1 MMRKIQSK
9 WIWLLLF
16 LLSGTAGAQTFNYN
30 ADLDS
35 VDQSGFYAFS
45 ITPELSSMLK
55 TDFRDLRIKD
65 NAGNPVPWLAAS
77 NLPVLRPDL
86 LRALDIVQNTTTDS
100 GQSVLIIR
108 NDPKD
113 KIDGF
118 YIRFR
123 NAAVSRTINLSGSH
137 DGVKWYTIIEN
148 VSLERRFI
156 QDRDSFL
163 ENISFPLSSY
173 TFYRVI
179 IYNGKNDP
187 LDILSVQKRISR
199 ESPVPHA
206 LIQNPAVS
214 FIRNDS
220 SKISWIKIAN
230 PRRFHISHLS
240 IQVKAPRF
248 FKRQVD
254 ILVND
259 FLIGNFTI
267 SSDSLIH
274 FSLPML
280 NDSLIKIQIYN
291 EDNPPLDISAITTAQ
306 DAEQI
311 IAYLDSGKSYQLD
324 MMSADAQ
331 PPRYDLVNFK
341 DSIPE
346 NIKQIG
352 VSNIVPVPALRTV
365 APLVLFKNSWLW
377 LTLAIVLIVL
387 ALFTIRLTKEVGKH
401 GR

>member
-1 MMRKIQSK
+1 MMQKIPGK
-9 WIWLLLF
+9 WLWIFLLLF
-16 LLSGTAGAQTFNYN
+16 SGKVRAQTFNYR

-35 VDQSGFYAFS
+35 VHQSGFYAFS
-45 ITPELSSMLK
+45 ITSELSSMLK
-55 TDFRDLRIKD
+55 TDFRDLRIRDKT
-65 NAGNPVPWLAAS
+65 GNPVPWLAAG
-77 NLPVLRPDL
+77 NLPMLRPDL
-86 LRALDIVQNTTTDS
+86 LKTLDIVQNTTTDS
-100 GQSVLIIR
+100 GQSLLIIR

-113 KIDGF
+113 KTDGF

-137 DGVKWYTIIEN
+137 DGNKWYSIIEN

-199 ESPVPHA
+199 DSPALHA
-206 LIQNPAVS
+206 QVENPPVS
-214 FIRNDS
+214 FTRRDSNKVSRIRV
-220 SKISWIKIAN
+220 AN
-230 PRRFHISHLS
+230 PRRFHVSHLG

-254 ILVND
+254 ILAGD
-259 FLIGNFTI
+259 FLVGNFTI
-267 SSDSLIH
+267 SSDSLFH
-274 FSLPML
+274 LSLPML
-280 NDSLIKIQIYN
+280 NDSVITIQIYN
-291 EDNPPLDISAITTAQ
+291 EDNPPLDIESITTAQ

-311 IAYLDSGKSYQLD
+311 IAWLDSGKSYQLD

-346 NIKQIG
+346 KIKQIG
-352 VSNIVPVPALRTV
+352 VSHIVYVSALRTI
-365 APLVLFKNSWLW
+365 PPNDLFKKSWLW
-377 LTLAIVLIVL
+377 VTLGVVLIVL
-387 ALFTIRLTKEVGKH
+387 ALFTIRLTKEVGKP
-401 GR
+401 

>member
-1 MMRKIQSK
+1 MRKIPGK
-9 WIWLLLF
+9 WLWIFLLLF
-16 LLSGTAGAQTFNYN
+16 SGTIRAQTFNYR

-35 VDQSGFYAFS
+35 VNQSGFYAFS
-45 ITPELSSMLK
+45 ITTELSSMLK
-55 TDFRDLRIKD
+55 TDFRDLRIRDKT
-65 NAGNPVPWLAAS
+65 GNPVPWLAAG
-77 NLPVLRPDL
+77 NLPMLRPDL
-86 LRALDIVQNTTTDS
+86 LKTLDIVQNTTTDS
-100 GQSVLIIR
+100 GQSLLIIR

-137 DGVKWYTIIEN
+137 DGNKWYSIIEN

-199 ESPVPHA
+199 DSPALHA
-206 LIQNPAVS
+206 LVENPPVS
-214 FIRNDS
+214 FSRKDSNQVSRIRV
-220 SKISWIKIAN
+220 AN
-230 PRRFHISHLS
+230 PRRFHISHLG

-254 ILVND
+254 ILVGD
-259 FLIGNFTI
+259 FLVGNFTI
-267 SSDSLIH
+267 SSDSLFH
-274 FSLPML
+274 LSLPLL
-280 NDSLIKIQIYN
+280 NDSIITIQIYN
-291 EDNPPLDISAITTAQ
+291 EDNPPLDIASITTAQ
-306 DAEQI
+306 DEEQI
-311 IAYLDSGKSYQLD
+311 IAWLDSGKSYQLD

-346 NIKQIG
+346 KIKQIG
-352 VSNIVPVPALRTV
+352 VSHIVYVPALRTI
-365 APLVLFKNSWLW
+365 PPNDLFKMSWLW
-377 LTLAIVLIVL
+377 VTLGIVLIVL
-387 ALFTIRLTKEVGKH
+387 ALFTIRLTKEVGK
-401 GR
+401 RER